1 MYSERIL
8 KGSAGFAWAPAT
20 VQFVRQAMA
29 TVRRSQRRKVEVR
42 VYDFLDYR
50 AYLRAYYEAAKRV
63 QRSFSF
69 RSFSKLAG
77 LRSPN
82 FLKLVM
88 EGERNLGTDSVPRFC
103 TALGL
108 EGDEA
113 EFFVDLVAFN
123 QAASLAD
130 KNRAFE
136 RISASRRFRAAR
148 RIDGDLF
155 AYLSHWYNPAIREL
169 AGRADFSE
177 DPRWIASKIRPRIS
191 PTEAAESMKLLLSL
205 GLLVRDRESGRVL
218 RGEPT
223 LTTEHEVR
231 SLGAAA
237 FHRQMIE
244 RAAESMETVA
254 SELRDLAALTVCI
267 SPSTVAEVKQR
278 IHQFREALTEL
289 CDSDPAGEVVY
300 QLNVQWFPLSLAR
313 GEEGK

>member
-1 MYSERIL
+1 
-8 KGSAGFAWAPAT
+8 
-20 VQFVRQAMA
+20 MA
-29 TVRRSQRRKVEVR
+29 SRVRRPARKVEVR
-42 VYDFLDYR
+42 VYDYLDYR
-50 AYLRAYYEAAKRV
+50 AYLRAYYEAAKRT

-69 RSFSKLAG
+69 RSFAKLAG

-82 FLKLVM
+82 FLKLVI
-88 EGERNLGTDSVPRFC
+88 EGERNLGADSVPRFC
-103 TALGL
+103 AALGL
-108 EGDEA
+108 EGPEA
-113 EFFVDLVAFN
+113 EFFTDLVAFN

-177 DPRWIASKIRPRIS
+177 DPRWIASRVRPRIS
-191 PTEAAESMKLLLSL
+191 PTEAAEAMRLLFSL
-205 GLLVRDRESGRVL
+205 GLLVRDPSSGRVL

-237 FHRQMIE
+237 FHRQMME
-244 RAAESMETVA
+244 RAAESLETVPSA
-254 SELRDLAALTVCI
+254 LRDLAALTVCI
-267 SPSTVAEVKQR
+267 SPETAARVKER

-289 CDSDPAGEVVY
+289 CDSDTAGAVVY
-300 QLNVQWFPLSLAR
+300 QLNVQWFPLSVTE
-313 GEEGK
+313 GEDK

>member
-1 MYSERIL
+1 MASRA
-8 KGSAGFAWAPAT
+8 KRPA
-20 VQFVRQAMA
+20 
-29 TVRRSQRRKVEVR
+29 RKLETR

-50 AYLRAYYEAAKRV
+50 AYLRAYYEEAKRT

-82 FLKLVM
+82 FLKLVI
-88 EGERNLGTDSVPRFC
+88 EGERNLGADSVPRFC
-103 TALGL
+103 VALGL
-108 EGDEA
+108 EGHEA
-113 EFFVDLVAFN
+113 EFFADLVAFN

-177 DPRWIASKIRPRIS
+177 DPRWIASQVRPKIS
-191 PTEAAESMKLLLSL
+191 PSEAAEAMRLLFSL
-205 GLLVRDRESGRVL
+205 GLLVRDPNSGRVL

-244 RAAESMETVA
+244 RAGESLETVPA
-254 SELRDLAALTVCI
+254 ALRDLAALTVCI
-267 SPSTVAEVKQR
+267 SPQTAAQVKER

-289 CDSDPAGEVVY
+289 CDSDTAGAVVY
-300 QLNVQWFPLSLAR
+300 QLNVQWFPLSVTE
-313 GEEGK
+313 GENE

>member
-1 MYSERIL
+1 M
-8 KGSAGFAWAPAT
+8 
-20 VQFVRQAMA
+20 
-29 TVRRSQRRKVEVR
+29 
-42 VYDFLDYR
+42 YDFLDYR
-50 AYLRAYYEAAKRV
+50 AYLRAYYEAAKRT

-69 RSFSKLAG
+69 RSFAKLAG

-82 FLKLVM
+82 FLKLVI
-88 EGERNLGTDSVPRFC
+88 EGDRNLGADSVPRFC

-108 EGDEA
+108 EGPEA
-113 EFFVDLVAFN
+113 EFFSDLVAFN
-123 QAASLAD
+123 QATSLAD

-169 AGRADFSE
+169 AARADFSE
-177 DPRWIASKIRPRIS
+177 EPRWIASQLRPRIS
-191 PTEAAESMKLLLSL
+191 ATEAAEAMRLLLSL
-205 GLLVRDRESGRVL
+205 GLLVRDPTSGRVL

-244 RAAESMETVA
+244 RAGDSLDSVPAA
-254 SELRDLAALTVCI
+254 LRDLAALTVCI
-267 SPSTVAEVKQR
+267 SPETAARVKER

-289 CDSDPAGEVVY
+289 CDADTVGKVVY
-300 QLNVQWFPLSLAR
+300 QLNVQWFPLSATE
-313 GEEGK
+313 GEDQ

>member
-1 MYSERIL
+1 MASR
-8 KGSAGFAWAPAT
+8 
-20 VQFVRQAMA
+20 VQ
-29 TVRRSQRRKVEVR
+29 RSKRKVDVR

-50 AYLRAYYEAAKRV
+50 AYLRAHYEAAKRT

-82 FLKLVM
+82 FLKLVI
-88 EGERNLGTDSVPRFC
+88 EGERNLGADSVPRFC
-103 TALGL
+103 VALGL
-108 EGDEA
+108 EGPEA
-113 EFFVDLVAFN
+113 EFFSDLVAFN
-123 QAASLAD
+123 QATSLAD

-177 DPRWIASKIRPRIS
+177 DPRWIASQVRPRIS
-191 PTEAAESMKLLLSL
+191 PTEAAEAMRLLLAL
-205 GLLVRDRESGRVL
+205 GLLVRDANSGRIL

-244 RAAESMETVA
+244 RAGESLETVPA
-254 SELRDLAALTVCI
+254 ALRDLAALTVCI
-267 SPSTVAEVKQR
+267 SPETAARVKER

-289 CDSDPAGEVVY
+289 CDSDTAGAVVY
-300 QLNVQWFPLSLAR
+300 QMNIQWFPLSATE
-313 GEEGK
+313 GEDK